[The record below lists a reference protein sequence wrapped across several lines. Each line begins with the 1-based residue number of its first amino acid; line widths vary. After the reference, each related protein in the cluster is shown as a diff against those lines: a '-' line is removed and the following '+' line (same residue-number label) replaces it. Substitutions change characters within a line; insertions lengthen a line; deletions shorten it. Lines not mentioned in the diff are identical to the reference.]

1 MLVWSNLFDIVLK
14 SHPLKTNIVGC
25 VCLRS
30 CNLMYLKLCL
40 FINLFQANLKVVGI
54 KAKAENKK
62 IEGEMVNIS
71 IKQLVIKRLLLEEDN
86 IKL

>member
-1 MLVWSNLFDIVLK
+1 
-14 SHPLKTNIVGC
+14 
-25 VCLRS
+25 
-30 CNLMYLKLCL
+30 MYLKLCL